1 MATTLIQINMKIK
14 KMITFAILIGLF
26 SCGQQHTK
34 SIENNIT
41 KSDSVVIQTKPTFDK
56 EMTINNKRI
65 DWTKFDKVY
74 AHIDNKN
81 EFKQIIGV
89 NWHGVDSIDYQLICS
104 SMLCDME
111 LHGTAK
117 ANHPD
122 CDNEI
127 DEDENGGYPVD
138 EFLFET
144 NDYVVSV
151 RIDSKTKL
159 KARLI
164 YSPKGDVDE
173 DCDPNSELIMKI
185 LNAH

>member
-1 MATTLIQINMKIK
+1 MKIK
-14 KMITFAILIGLF
+14 RIITVAILIGLF
-26 SCGQQHTK
+26 SCGQQQIK
-34 SIENNIT
+34 SIENSIT
-41 KSDSVVIQTKPTFDK
+41 KSDSVVIQTKPIIDK
-56 EMTINNKRI
+56 EITINNKKI
-65 DWTKFDKVY
+65 DLTKFDKVY
-74 AHIDNKN
+74 AYIDNKN

-89 NWHGVDSIDYQLICS
+89 KWQGIDSIDYQLICS

-122 CDNEI
+122 RDNEI

-144 NDYVVSV
+144 SDYVVSV
-151 RIDSKTKL
+151 RIDSKTKS

-164 YSPKGDVDE
+164 YSPKSEVYE
-173 DCDPNSELIMKI
+173 DCDPNNELIMKI
-185 LNAH
+185 ISVR